1 MVFGAVG
8 LVLELFFLAILLDLM
23 EVVATEEK
31 SRYKLVVAA
40 DLFL

>member
-1 MVFGAVG
+1 MAFGAVG
-8 LVLELFFLAILLDLM
+8 LELEQFFLAILLDLM

-40 DLFL
+40 GLCL